1 MDIAN
6 ISGANHFTAVNRTS
20 AAAPTAPVLHR
31 ERPRDDRK
39 DDTQVVI
46 SERARKLSEA
56 ESLQNSSRKHVERIQ
71 DLNLSDQRAQ
81 TKMEDNAAVESRA
94 LEAKQKID
102 EELYKRINTH
112 A

>member
-20 AAAPTAPVLHR
+20 APAPVAPVLHK
-31 ERPRDDRK
+31 ERPRDDRT

-46 SERARKLSEA
+46 SERARKLSEIENTQNA
-56 ESLQNSSRKHVERIQ
+56 NRSHVQRIES
-71 DLNLSDQRAQ
+71 LNLSDQRAQ
-81 TKMEDNAAVESRA
+81 AKMEDNAVVESRA